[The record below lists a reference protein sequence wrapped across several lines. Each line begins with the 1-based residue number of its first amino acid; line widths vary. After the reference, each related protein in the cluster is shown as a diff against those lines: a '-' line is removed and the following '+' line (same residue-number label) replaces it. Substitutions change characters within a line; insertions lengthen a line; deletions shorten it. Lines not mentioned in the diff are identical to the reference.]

1 MLAYNGSVQ
10 EQFVLQNLLFPML
23 ISIEG
28 KTGRFSSTSYS
39 WLGHWITQKRPQ
51 LDYIYM
57 SSVNL
62 SPMVASTRRL
72 IYVQWL
78 AQIWTPRLKFRHAL
92 PCWGGGGLP
101 ARPPQLLLPRQLEL
115 YFIRLSLIWS
125 DLVFGDLVLADEWV
139 NPTFRSFCWW
149 EIQWYLIICL
159 WYLV

>member
-62 SPMVASTRRL
+62 SPMVASTRGL
-72 IYVQWL
+72 IYVRWL
-78 AQIWTPRLKFRHAL
+78 AQIRTPGLKFRHAL
-92 PCWGGGGLP
+92 PGWGGLP
-101 ARPPQLLLPRQLEL
+101 ARPPQPLLPRQLEL
-115 YFIRLSLIWS
+115 YFIRLSLIRS
-125 DLVFGDLVLADEWV
+125 DLVFGDLVPADGWV
-139 NPTFRSFCWW
+139 NPTCRSSWW
-149 EIQWYLIICL
+149 REIQWYLIICL